1 MIIVFSTY
9 SGDERTF
16 LAQLAEVLGAE
27 VQDSY
32 RKVARPLLICPTK
45 DNRKYDAAIKWSKYL
60 LEEINPF
67 KFKSLFFHFLC
78 FRFASCDM

>member
-1 MIIVFSTY
+1 MIVVFSTY

-16 LAQLAEVLGAE
+16 LAQLAEIMGAE

-60 LEEINPF
+60 LDET
-67 KFKSLFFHFLC
+67 FKSLFFYILC
-78 FRFASCDM
+78 FRFASCNM